1 MLAGVNNEVNLFSMM
16 IKTPADIKLQLIQG
30 LKIGTTIYDMKVIE
44 NVIVIADMMRAIF
57 TLDFREHK

>member
-1 MLAGVNNEVNLFSMM
+1 M